1 VARRSSRIGTYM
13 RMLRG
18 KFRESK
24 LEANLLTE
32 AMELRSSSRTS
43 IRATGILATMASLA
57 LSPAE
62 TLRTAMTTC
71 TPRNARTRAVSSPMP
86 LDAPALRRY
95 VVSAQH
101 RHSFAA
107 NENLGVRL
115 ARSWPDLV
123 AAVSTPVRL
132 RRSGP

>member
-1 VARRSSRIGTYM
+1 M

-43 IRATGILATMASLA
+43 IRATRILATMASLA
-57 LSPAE
+57 SSPVE

-95 VVSAQH
+95 VVSAQ
-101 RHSFAA
+101 
-107 NENLGVRL
+107 
-115 ARSWPDLV
+115 
-123 AAVSTPVRL
+123 TPAFL
-132 RRSGP
+132 RCK